1 MITIY
6 KWNSP
11 ALRQIWEKLYTGNPY
26 IFPYSSY
33 EYNEQIIRYMKV
45 KPATIGQKNYFVV
58 YEEEGK
64 PIVMFPLYVKKDT
77 LHLLG
82 QNISGAGH
90 LDVLYNADI
99 QPDQWKSALSELQSI
114 FPGKKLQLTM
124 VNERSKLCQ
133 FLREVTED
141 RTLYSVKADMD
152 RVCVKIPFPDTY
164 EDYEQG
170 LSRNSRSNLHKA
182 YSKIRRNQM
191 DMSLQVVQGPFI
203 DKSLLSEVMKI
214 YTKRES
220 ERKHRS
226 MNFFPYLKHRYF
238 SALVWAM
245 EALDAHYTFCLFLN
259 HKPAAF
265 MTGFVTNYNEIVFP
279 YVAIDSSFG
288 SYAPGKLMI
297 AESIKWLQAHTQI
310 RGLDLSRGDERYKL
324 EMGGVCHYNYR
335 FEIQL

>member
-1 MITIY
+1 MTIY
-6 KWNSP
+6 NWNNFT
-11 ALRQIWEKLYTGNPY
+11 LKQIWKKLYDHNPY
-26 IFPYSSY
+26 IFPYSSW
-33 EYNEQIIRYMKV
+33 EYNEQIIKYMKV
-45 KPATIGQKNYFVV
+45 KPSTIGQKNYFVV
-58 YEEEGK
+58 YEEDGK

-90 LDVLYNADI
+90 LDALYDADI
-99 QPDQWKSALSELQSI
+99 TPDQWSRALLELKNT
-114 FPGKKLQLTM
+114 FPGKKLQLAM

-133 FLREVTED
+133 FLQRGTD
-141 RTLYSVKADMD
+141 NQTLPSIKSDMD

-164 EDYEQG
+164 EEYEQG

-191 DMSLQVVQGPFI
+191 DMSLQVVQGPFT

-245 EALDAHYTFCLFLN
+245 EALDSHYTFCLFLN

-324 EMGGVCHYNYR
+324 EMGGVRHYNYR

>member
-1 MITIY
+1 MITTY
-6 KWNSP
+6 KWNSLELK
-11 ALRQIWEKLYTGNPY
+11 AIWKKLYKDNPC

-33 EYNEQIIRYMKV
+33 EYNEQIIKYMKV
-45 KPATIGQKNYFVV
+45 KPSTIGQKNYFVV

-64 PIVMFPLYVKKDT
+64 PIVMFPLYVKKNT

-90 LDVLYNADI
+90 LDALYDADI
-99 QPDQWKSALSELQSI
+99 TPDQWSRALLELKNT
-114 FPGKKLQLTM
+114 FPGKKLQLAM

-133 FLREVTED
+133 FLRGSNEKQP
-141 RTLYSVKADMD
+141 LPSIKSDMD

-191 DMSLQVVQGPFI
+191 DMSLQVVQGPFT

-245 EALDAHYTFCLFLN
+245 EALDSHYTFCLFLN

-288 SYAPGKLMI
+288 TYAPGKLMI

-324 EMGGVCHYNYR
+324 EMGGVRHYNYR

>member
-1 MITIY
+1 MTIY
-6 KWNSP
+6 NWNNFT
-11 ALRQIWEKLYTGNPY
+11 LKQIWKKLYDHNPY
-26 IFPYSSY
+26 IFPYSSW
-33 EYNEQIIRYMKV
+33 EYNEQIIKYMKV
-45 KPATIGQKNYFVV
+45 KPSTIGQKNYFVV
-58 YEEEGK
+58 YEEDGK

-90 LDVLYNADI
+90 LDALYDADI
-99 QPDQWKSALSELQSI
+99 TPNQWSRALLELKNT

-133 FLREVTED
+133 FLQRGTD
-141 RTLYSVKADMD
+141 NQTLPSIKSDMD

-164 EDYEQG
+164 EEYEQG
-170 LSRNSRSNLHKA
+170 LSRTSRSNLPKA
-182 YSKIRRNQM
+182 YSNIRRHQM
-191 DMSLQVVQGPFI
+191 DMSLQVVQGPFT

-226 MNFFPYLKHRYF
+226 MNFFPYPKHRYF
-238 SALVWAM
+238 SAFVWAM
-245 EALDAHYTFCLFLN
+245 EALDSHYTFCLFLN

-279 YVAIDSSFG
+279 YVSIDSSFG

-324 EMGGVCHYNYR
+324 EMGGVRHYNYR